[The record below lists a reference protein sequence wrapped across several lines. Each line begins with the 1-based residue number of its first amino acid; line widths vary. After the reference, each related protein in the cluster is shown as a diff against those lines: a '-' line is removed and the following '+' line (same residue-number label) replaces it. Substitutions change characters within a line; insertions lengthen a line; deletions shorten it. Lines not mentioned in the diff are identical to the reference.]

1 MTRPVPHDLD
11 LAELD
16 DEPGLAV
23 QLYQERFGFVRREHH
38 PPRPVRRPEANPA
51 LARADRARTGR

>member
-1 MTRPVPHDLD
+1 MTRPVPHDLA

-16 DEPGLAV
+16 DEPGLAAR
-23 QLYQERFGFVRREHH
+23 LYRERFGFVRREYH
-38 PPRPVRRPEANPA
+38 PPRPVRRAETNPA